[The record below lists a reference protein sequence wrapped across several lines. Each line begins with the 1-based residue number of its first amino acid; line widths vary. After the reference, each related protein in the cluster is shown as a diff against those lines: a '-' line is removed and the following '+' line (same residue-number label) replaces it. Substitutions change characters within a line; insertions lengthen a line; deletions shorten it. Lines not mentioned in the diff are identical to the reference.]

1 MTDKELAAYGE
12 RLYEAVLLTPLPAGS
27 ILGLATAIRY
37 NAPWSELPQALRFA
51 VFKIASACLSESTD
65 GPREEATPE
74 PRPAPTAE
82 QPGAASEGSAR
93 ESKSPTDAPGAGAP
107 AVNEKGA
114 GPASE
119 GAQSDRTAA

>member
-37 NAPWSELPQALRFA
+37 NAPWSELPQTLRFA
-51 VFKIASACLSESTD
+51 VFKIASACLSEAPD
-65 GPREEATPE
+65 EPHEEATPE
-74 PRPAPTAE
+74 PRPSPAAE
-82 QPGAASEGSAR
+82 EPGITPDGSNRESRSPADPPGGAAPLKETA
-93 ESKSPTDAPGAGAP
+93 T
-107 AVNEKGA
+107 

-119 GAQSDRTAA
+119 GARSDRTAA

>member
-51 VFKIASACLSESTD
+51 VFKIASACLSEATD

-74 PRPAPTAE
+74 PRPAPAAD
-82 QPGAASEGSAR
+82 QPGIGPDGSNR
-93 ESKSPTDAPGAGAP
+93 ESKSPADPPGAGAAP
-107 AVNEKGA
+107 LKETGA
-114 GPASE
+114 GAASE